1 MKGSLKTLSIIL
13 HYKPLSFPTAL
24 GVKQSC
30 FIDGKINPL
39 KRGVA
44 DQWTNRTKQHANKQ
58 AKKIIMAI
66 GVSGTDRNYFWRVL
80 HNNKTAIF
88 FPNQQKCAKICMI

>member
-44 DQWTNRTKQHANKQ
+44 DQWTNSTKQNANKQ
-58 AKKIIMAI
+58 DKNKAKRVIMAA
-66 GVSGTDRNYFWRVL
+66 GVTVTEIAFGGTS
-80 HNNKTAIF
+80 
-88 FPNQQKCAKICMI
+88 